1 MKVKLLLLSVA
12 APVLI
17 FSAVGN
23 AAAVESDGT
32 TNFEDGKCTTST
44 YPNGH
49 GYSHCSRTVALNGF
63 ATSATG
69 EIDAVKKAG
78 AKNAEFSAEFRNAA
92 PGDLMKKYTSGGGSG
107 DGSGGTSDVPPNAQS
122 SCSFRL
128 ASSSFQ
134 SWYFPN
140 ASNKSSYY
148 DWDPV
153 EDADK
158 PFGGSQNEIWQIGCT
173 STW

>member
-1 MKVKLLLLSVA
+1 
-12 APVLI
+12 
-17 FSAVGN
+17 
-23 AAAVESDGT
+23 
-32 TNFEDGKCTTST
+32 
-44 YPNGH
+44 
-49 GYSHCSRTVALNGF
+49 VALNGF

-69 EIDAVKKAG
+69 EIDAIKKAG
-78 AKNAEFSAEFRNAA
+78 AKNAEFSSEFRNAA

-107 DGSGGTSDVPPNAQS
+107 GTSDVPPNARS

-148 DWDPV
+148 DWDRV

-158 PFGGSQNEIWQIGCT
+158 PFGGSQNEI
-173 STW
+173 